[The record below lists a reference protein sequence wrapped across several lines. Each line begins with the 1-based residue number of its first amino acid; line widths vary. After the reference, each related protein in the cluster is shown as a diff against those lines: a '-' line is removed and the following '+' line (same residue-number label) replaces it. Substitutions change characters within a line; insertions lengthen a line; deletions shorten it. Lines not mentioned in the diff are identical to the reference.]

1 MINKIKIAVVTG
13 SRADYG
19 LLKPILKIIN
29 KDPVFELQLVVTGSH
44 LLKRFGYTIKEI
56 LDDGFK
62 VTTRIVTNNNKNNLD
77 LLNNM
82 GTLTKKFSKTFDNL
96 KPNILLILGDRYEIF
111 VAAQAAFI
119 LKVKIAHIHGG
130 ELTQGAVDDVF
141 RHMITK
147 MSHLHFV
154 TNDDYKKRVIQLGE
168 DPKRVFNFGAP
179 AIESLKNFLEKRKLK
194 NLNCKKTKKLFLITF
209 HPETMSQN
217 QNICAIKNLLEALS
231 FFEDTTMIFTY
242 PNQDPDNTIIINL
255 IEKFVKKSVSKR
267 KIYKS
272 LGQNAYWDLMIK
284 ADVVI
289 GNSSSAIIEA
299 PFLKIPTVNIGD
311 RQTGRIKASSIIDTK
326 VNTRSIRN
334 GISTALT
341 QDFREKL
348 NKTISFHG
356 NGEVAKNII
365 KQLKKRLPIFNKKFY
380 DIYHDKL

>member
-365 KQLKKRLPIFNKKFY
+365 KQPCINNK
-380 DIYHDKL
+380 

>member
-62 VTTRIVTNNNKNNLD
+62 VTTRIVTNNNKDNLD

-194 NLNCKKTKKLFLITF
+194 NLDCKRTKKLFLITF

-217 QNICAIKNLLEALS
+217 QNICATKNLLEALS

-341 QDFREKL
+341 EEFRKKL

>member
-29 KDPVFELQLVVTGSH
+29 KDPFFELQLVVTGSH

-62 VTTRIVTNNNKNNLD
+62 VTTRIVTNNNKDNLD

-82 GTLTKKFSKTFDNL
+82 GNLTKKFSKTFDNL

-194 NLNCKKTKKLFLITF
+194 NLDYKRTKKLFLITF

-217 QNICAIKNLLEALS
+217 QNICATKNLLEALS
-231 FFEDTTMIFTY
+231 FFEDATMIFTY

-255 IEKFVKKSVSKR
+255 IEKFVKKSISKR

-299 PFLKIPTVNIGD
+299 PFLKVPTVNIGD

-341 QDFREKL
+341 QDFRKKL

-356 NGEVAKNII
+356 NGEVAKKI
-365 KQLKKRLPIFNKKFY
+365 
-380 DIYHDKL
+380 